1 MRPGQIGRRS
11 SRWIALSGAV
21 LLAAACQSPASI
33 DRTAPAI
40 QAQPAAPILSGDPAS
55 FIGLGGADLSRTL
68 GEPKQ
73 VRKDEPA
80 EVWQYAGADCVVD
93 FYLYQA
99 ASGGLSVAY
108 LEARDQT
115 AAVTPTDRCVRSL
128 MQSVAK
134 PDQPKAL

>member
-21 LLAAACQSPASI
+21 LLAACQSPASI
-33 DRTAPAI
+33 DRAGPTI
-40 QAQPAAPILSGDPAS
+40 QAQPAAPILSGDSAS

-93 FYLYQA
+93 A
-99 ASGGLSVAY
+99 G
-108 LEARDQT
+108 
-115 AAVTPTDRCVRSL
+115 
-128 MQSVAK
+128 QS
-134 PDQPKAL
+134 